1 MIDFN
6 KRRGFILGS
15 GCDFKPSYLP
25 FQQEVQPEKT
35 ARPAEGIPSK
45 ALAVIAWHSGSI
57 HCSRKKASPILAAYQ
72 TLDYHWYSIHAYI
85 LWGLF
90 QSVSGGNR
98 QLRQRKSFH
107 QTLANPMFVFCG
119 TCCPTLVR
127 RTLMCDILKFV
138 PGVCSPVTL
147 HSVAAAL
154 KHLRFALRCWS
165 VLTFIGQFWHF
176 HAPTIRAPIP
186 PSFLE
191 SRHNKPTV

>member
-1 MIDFN
+1 MIDLI
-6 KRRGFILGS
+6 RWRGFILES

-35 ARPAEGIPSK
+35 ARPAEGIPS
-45 ALAVIAWHSGSI
+45 IAA
-57 HCSRKKASPILAAYQ
+57 RKTASPILVVYQ
-72 TLDYHWYSIHAYI
+72 ASDHHWYTTHVYI
-85 LWGLF
+85 FWGSF
-90 QSVSGGNR
+90 QCISGGNR
-98 QLRQRKSFH
+98 HLRQRKLFR
-107 QTLANPMFVFCG
+107 QILVNPMFIFCG

-127 RTLMCDILKFV
+127 RTLMCDIRKFV

-176 HAPTIRAPIP
+176 HAPTIRAPLP